1 MRKLETT
8 SDLLEFGTY
17 IEIESL
23 SYYLDKLHTQ
33 LGNMTEDF
41 MEWTKSEVQKIE
53 DAERRGNVFDA
64 NLVEYWQLT
73 KVFPR
78 LFLNSFHI
86 AAYSLLETETR
97 KIATQIGKK
106 QNQKFEVSEIRSGG
120 YLESAIYYIK
130 KLTGID
136 AKNPRQFSCWSD
148 LKDGQELRNTIV
160 HFNGEV
166 IKERGIKLAKKCGV
180 YDYDASS
187 TSGKE
192 VTITHDYCKK
202 FIDSLR
208 AFFSEMYAQM
218 KAGDFL

>member
-23 SYYLDKLHTQ
+23 LYYLDKLYTQ
-33 LGNMTEDF
+33 LENMTEDF

-53 DAERRGNVFDA
+53 DGNKKAKFFDV

-86 AAYSLLETETR
+86 AAYSLLETEIYS
-97 KIATQIGKK
+97 IASKVGKK
-106 QNQKFEVSEIRSGG
+106 QNQQFDPSEIRKGN

-130 KLTGID
+130 RLTGIN
-136 AKNPRQFSCWSD
+136 AKTFSCWSD
-148 LKDGQELRNTIV
+148 LIDGQKLRNIIV
-160 HFNGEV
+160 HSSGKMTNKSDIE
-166 IKERGIKLAKKCGV
+166 LAKRCGV
-180 YDYDASS
+180 YDYDAARG
-187 TSGKE
+187 SGKE
-192 VTITHDYCKK
+192 VTITHDYCKR
-202 FIDSLR
+202 FIDLVR
-208 AFFSEMYAQM
+208 TFFSEMYTQT
-218 KAGDFL
+218 KAGNFL